1 MGHAGHWSRLLTTG
15 PREPGKGIP
24 ASDSIS
30 GKERADARVPP
41 SDTYDGGWGGWLER
55 RSLQDSLRQLLS
67 AESFTIAH
75 RKIAFTVMKICEF

>member
-1 MGHAGHWSRLLTTG
+1 MGHAGHWSRLFTTG

-41 SDTYDGGWGGWLER
+41 SDTYDGGWGGWLEYR
-55 RSLQDSLRQLLS
+55 VRGVGIS
-67 AESFTIAH
+67 
-75 RKIAFTVMKICEF
+75 RKHFFGEISVCFQ